1 MECRRWRPAVHSTC
15 ELSIAFLIVFNT
27 DACSDMTVSDKF
39 CERKTTTVDKDV
51 GTTTFWGSVT
61 PLMVAWQA
69 SDLSKFTPA
78 SAPLLEM
85 QMAGPL
91 PGATSKPSAPL
102 PATGTQRAS
111 QKSSLGVAVH
121 AGIGVG
127 AAAAI
132 LALLGVSWFMWRSR
146 KQRRNRYNAD
156 EGDGV
161 LLSEKLRTS
170 EETADGSERTCTKAE
185 LWVEPVQR
193 GLWGLDMKPRA
204 PAEANELVGDSIRAE
219 MSPTNEKRERQHE
232 MLGDSVR
239 AEMDTPSKKEELE
252 AKEMPGDGVRAELG
266 PADKDNRLGG
276 PSRVHEMP

>member
-1 MECRRWRPAVHSTC
+1 M
-15 ELSIAFLIVFNT
+15 
-27 DACSDMTVSDKF
+27 SDKF

-61 PLMVAWQA
+61 PIMVAWQA
-69 SDLSKFTPA
+69 SDLPIFTPA

-91 PGATSKPSAPL
+91 PGATSKPSVPS
-102 PATGTQRAS
+102 PAMGTERADRS
-111 QKSSLGVAVH
+111 SSLGVAVH

-146 KQRRNRYNAD
+146 KQRMNRCNVN
-156 EGDGV
+156 EGEGV
-161 LLSEKLRTS
+161 LLSEKLRNS
-170 EETADGSERTCTKAE
+170 EENAGGNEGTCTKAE

-193 GLWGLDMKPRA
+193 DLWGLDIKPRA
-204 PAEANELVGDSIRAE
+204 PAEANELLGDSIRAE

-239 AEMDTPSKKEELE
+239 AEMDSGSKKEDCE
-252 AKEMPGDGVRAELG
+252 AKEMPGDSVRAELG
-266 PADKDNRLGG
+266 PTDEEDRLDG